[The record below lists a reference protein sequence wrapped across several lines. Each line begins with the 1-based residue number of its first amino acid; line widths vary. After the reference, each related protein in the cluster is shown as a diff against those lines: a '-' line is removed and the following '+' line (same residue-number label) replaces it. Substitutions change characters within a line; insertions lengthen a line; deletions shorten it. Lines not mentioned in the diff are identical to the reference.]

1 MKETDGFIK
10 AYHDFKESVDFTKA
24 GIMPDLDNLVWFMLT
39 GVPYVP
45 ADEDPSDDA
54 AMTAIEQRVTILK
67 AVFVEVN
74 KGQTED
80 FIDQGL
86 EIYDEAAKMAKVMLQ
101 EASSEP
107 ESE

>member
-1 MKETDGFIK
+1 MKDTDGFIK
-10 AYHDFKESVDFTKA
+10 AYHDFKESVDFTKS

-39 GVPYVP
+39 GVPHVP

-74 KGQTED
+74 EGQAED

-86 EIYDEAAKMAKVMLQ
+86 QIYDEAAKTAKIMLQ

>member
-67 AVFVEVN
+67 TRD
-74 KGQTED
+74 KQK
-80 FIDQGL
+80 I
-86 EIYDEAAKMAKVMLQ
+86 
-101 EASSEP
+101 SSIKAWKYMTRQQRWP
-107 ESE
+107 RSCCRKRVQSLSQNRVTFN

>member
-1 MKETDGFIK
+1 
-10 AYHDFKESVDFTKA
+10 
-24 GIMPDLDNLVWFMLT
+24 
-39 GVPYVP
+39 
-45 ADEDPSDDA
+45 
-54 AMTAIEQRVTILK
+54 
-67 AVFVEVN
+67 VFVEVN

-101 EASSEP
+101 EASPEP

>member
-24 GIMPDLDNLVWFMLT
+24 GILPDLDNLVWFMLT

-54 AMTAIEQRVTILK
+54 AMIAIEQRVTILK

-74 KGQTED
+74 KGQAED

-86 EIYDEAAKMAKVMLQ
+86 EIYDEAAKMAKIMLQ